1 MDEFI
6 TTWSDTGPAW
16 LGGIGGILAAVVA
29 GYALMRAIRSDAR
42 HVEWQLSNE
51 RLPNSRRSED
61 WRLVNTTSGVRA
73 RVVEF
78 ENISDGLQDAVRG
91 SIELPT
97 IVDPGSW
104 MPFNHSRS
112 LASPYPTIVRVTWQ
126 EGRLGRGFRRRK
138 YTSTLYVD

>member
-1 MDEFI
+1 MGEFI

-16 LGGIGGILAAVVA
+16 LGGIGGILAAAVA

-91 SIELPT
+91 SIELPA

-126 EGRLGRGFRRRK
+126 EGRLSRPFRRRK
-138 YTSTLYVD
+138 YASTLYVD

>member
-1 MDEFI
+1 VDEFI

-29 GYALMRAIRSDAR
+29 GYALMRAIRSDSR

-78 ENISDGLQDAVRG
+78 ENISAGLQDAVRG
-91 SIELPT
+91 SIEFPA

-126 EGRLGRGFRRRK
+126 EGRLGRPFRRRK
-138 YTSTLYVD
+138 YASTLYVD